1 MSDPKADK
9 KAAKAAKKRAREE
22 AATTTATRV
31 SPRLQPAAAPKAA
44 VPPLEPILEEKK
56 AKKKKKDKDGSD
68 DEKAAKK
75 AAKKEK
81 RKADEA
87 GDAPAKKKKK
97 SKDGTAAP
105 APAEAATTKRVS
117 PRLHA
122 TSSAPAL
129 PELSLSGL
137 AEPAGI
143 LSPDAYRKENS
154 ITGSVALPPPVQSF
168 ADSPFDP
175 RLKAA
180 LAAAG
185 FKSPS
190 AIQAQSWPVALSG
203 MDLVSVAKTGSGKTV
218 GFLLPAFSAALPQL
232 PLKMGQGPL
241 ALVMAPVRELAQQI
255 QVEAERFGGA
265 VGIKSVCVYGGAPK
279 GPQIGALSRGRPVIV
294 VGTPGRLNDLLAL
307 SNPPVF
313 NLNSCGYLVLDEA
326 DRMLDMGFEPQIK
339 SVVAKLP
346 SARQTLFFT
355 ATWPREVKGMAASYL
370 KNDAVQIFVGGAD
383 NKLVA
388 NKAVTQKFVE
398 LQDAE
403 KPAELKKVIDE
414 AGPEAKVMVFCN
426 MKRDCERLL
435 QEQRKLGRGTCAI
448 HGDKEQWE
456 REQALHSFT
465 SGRCP
470 IMFATDV
477 AARGLD
483 VRGVALVVNYDLP
496 TGDDGVESYVHR
508 IGRTGRAGAT
518 GLAVSFWNAK
528 TEKRHAPQ
536 YLQLLRD
543 AGQEVCA
550 RTTTFDARAK
560 GHALL
565 VCATLSLSDTPCCS
579 LLSSV
584 CVLLLCRCPTL
595 SRSPR

>member
-1 MSDPKADK
+1 M
-9 KAAKAAKKRAREE
+9 
-22 AATTTATRV
+22 
-31 SPRLQPAAAPKAA
+31 
-44 VPPLEPILEEKK
+44 
-56 AKKKKKDKDGSD
+56 
-68 DEKAAKK
+68 
-75 AAKKEK
+75 
-81 RKADEA
+81 
-87 GDAPAKKKKK
+87 
-97 SKDGTAAP
+97 
-105 APAEAATTKRVS
+105 
-117 PRLHA
+117 
-122 TSSAPAL
+122 
-129 PELSLSGL
+129 
-137 AEPAGI
+137 
-143 LSPDAYRKENS
+143 
-154 ITGSVALPPPVQSF
+154 
-168 ADSPFDP
+168 
-175 RLKAA
+175 
-180 LAAAG
+180 
-185 FKSPS
+185 PS
-190 AIQAQSWPVALSG
+190 
-203 MDLVSVAKTGSGKTV
+203 
-218 GFLLPAFSAALPQL
+218 
-232 PLKMGQGPL
+232 
-241 ALVMAPVRELAQQI
+241 
-255 QVEAERFGGA
+255 
-265 VGIKSVCVYGGAPK
+265 
-279 GPQIGALSRGRPVIV
+279 SRGRPVIV

-370 KNDAVQIFVGGAD
+370 KKDAVQIFVGGAD

-543 AGQEVCA
+543 AGQE
-550 RTTTFDARAK
+550 ARAHNDIRRSRK
-560 GHALL
+560 RACPACMRHS
-565 VCATLSLSDTPCCS
+565 LSSDTPCCS
-579 LLSSV
+579 LLSCVCCCCMQVPDFIEIAAMSKQRGGGGKGWWNRGGGGKGGGRGKGGGKGKGGGGGKGWGRRGRKGWRPRRRMEVVRERECGRSLCVSV
-584 CVLLLCRCPTL
+584 ERLWAKRCTVRPEVLCARVA
-595 SRSPR
+595 SA